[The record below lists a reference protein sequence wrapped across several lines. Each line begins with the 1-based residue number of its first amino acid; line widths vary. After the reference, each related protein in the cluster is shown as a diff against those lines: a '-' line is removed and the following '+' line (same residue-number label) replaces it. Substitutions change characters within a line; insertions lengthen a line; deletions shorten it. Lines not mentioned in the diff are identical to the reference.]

1 MFQRFDITNTNAAP
15 KTTSN
20 PTTVQVLSEKSH
32 YRDDRNSAIATAE
45 TRILKQRRIKNPVN
59 AVQIAAP
66 AARVALTGSIVSL
79 LPLGSYT
86 AMFSILAMS
95 IVSRRLQSQAVG
107 CVVAFLHAG
116 GLSGLEGQVLALLSF
131 ISFSAVLD
139 SLDGPLHA
147 IYKSSIHD
155 IELVQDTLTAICV
168 SMFFEL
174 LVLFSA
180 IFFALH
186 RIFTNAPRFTAAS
199 WSRRL
204 STESFADEES
214 DGFGLG
220 VGLGVTWD
228 AVSQASQEALSTF
241 SSPSSNCGA
250 SRGELFKDSE
260 MVEDACDDEARIES
274 RTEDAERRTQAL
286 FGDVNRLIDDCNGLD
301 TAQWDE
307 VIAAL
312 HEPQGVGVVEDR
324 GPNLDRSLAASA
336 ARQMP

>member
-1 MFQRFDITNTNAAP
+1 
-15 KTTSN
+15 
-20 PTTVQVLSEKSH
+20 
-32 YRDDRNSAIATAE
+32 
-45 TRILKQRRIKNPVN
+45 
-59 AVQIAAP
+59 
-66 AARVALTGSIVSL
+66 
-79 LPLGSYT
+79 
-86 AMFSILAMS
+86 
-95 IVSRRLQSQAVG
+95 
-107 CVVAFLHAG
+107 
-116 GLSGLEGQVLALLSF
+116 
-131 ISFSAVLD
+131 
-139 SLDGPLHA
+139 
-147 IYKSSIHD
+147 
-155 IELVQDTLTAICV
+155 
-168 SMFFEL
+168 MFFEL

-204 STESFADEES
+204 STGTLESCRRFFVQELNYVHGIESFADEES